1 MKRILSPAILLM
13 NRLSYGK
20 KFTILWLLTFIA
32 VAVVVY
38 SLFVSINRVIHPSQQ
53 QLDGLALIETISRT
67 VQLVQQH
74 RGFSSAL
81 LGGDGAMRDRR
92 ATKETEAVEAFQ
104 VMERKLPAS
113 LGSNEDFRRI
123 KTDWEL
129 LRKEGLH
136 WTTGKNFTAHT
147 GLIRQMRLFHAVA
160 ADEYA
165 LGLDPEIGTFYL
177 IDTIVNK
184 LPDALEH
191 FGQVRGYCTGI
202 LAGKQITEQQRIKL
216 HSTIAELDSALDE
229 LNINLG
235 KAGRHNPAI
244 RDSIS
249 AASRDITDSVQRITG
264 LVESDILTERFA
276 TPPGVFLDMATVA
289 IDKGYTQM
297 YDTLLPTAESL
308 IKARIARAKN
318 TLYLSIGA
326 AFVLFMMVAYFSVGI
341 YYAVISSIQSLAHSA
356 RAFVGGDL
364 NKRVRLNTRDELNRV
379 GEIFNEMADG
389 FSTLLESHRKSE
401 KALSDL
407 SAHLQTVREEE
418 KASLAREIHDDL
430 SGTLAAIK
438 MDIYWLESRLPGGM
452 ETKQMLDRIKSMSQ
466 LLDGAVT
473 ATRNIIANLRPTI
486 LDDLGLLAALEWQA
500 AQFRKRTGIECR
512 VNCVEDKGNM
522 DKQQSIAL
530 FRIFQEA
537 LTNIARHSG
546 ASRVE
551 VEFHHGEEGI
561 TLSIDDNGR
570 GMAQQHGI
578 APGSYGLLGMAERV
592 EQLGGRIKFDTPP
605 GGGFNVTVILPL
617 QAGLQDEGKA

>member
-32 VAVVVY
+32 IVVVVY
-38 SLFVSINRVIHPSQQ
+38 SLFVSLNRIIQPSQR
-53 QLDGLALIETISRT
+53 QLDGLVLIKAISKT

-81 LGGDGAMRDRR
+81 LGGKEAMRDRR
-92 ATKETEAVEAFQ
+92 TTKGIEAAAAFSA
-104 VMERKLPAS
+104 MEGKLPSGLAS
-113 LGSNEDFRRI
+113 GEDFRRI
-123 KTDWEL
+123 KADWEQ

-136 WTTGKNFTAHT
+136 WAMDKNFAAHT

-165 LGLDPEIGTFYL
+165 LSMDMEIATFYL

-191 FGQVRGYCTGI
+191 FGQVRGYGTGI
-202 LAGKQITEQQRIKL
+202 LAGKQITEQQKIRL
-216 HSTIAELDSALDE
+216 HSTITELDSALDE

-235 KAGRHNPAI
+235 KTGRYNPAI
-244 RDSIS
+244 EDSIS
-249 AASRDITDSVQRITG
+249 AASRDITDSAQHAID
-264 LVESDILTERFA
+264 LVTSDILAGRFA
-276 TPPGVFLDMATVA
+276 MSPEVFLEMATVA

-318 TLYLSIGA
+318 TLYMSIGA

-341 YYAVISSIQSLAHSA
+341 YYAVTDSIQALADSA
-356 RAFVGGDL
+356 HAFINGNL
-364 NKRVRLNTRDELNRV
+364 HKRVPINTSDELSRV

-389 FSTLLESHRKSE
+389 FSALLEKHHKAE
-401 KALSDL
+401 KALSEL
-407 SAHLQTVREEE
+407 TAYLQTVREEE
-418 KASLAREIHDDL
+418 KANLAREIHDDL

-438 MDIYWLESRLPGGM
+438 MDIYWLESKLPKGL
-452 ETKQMLDRIKSMSQ
+452 ETNQMFDRIRSMSQ

-473 ATRNIIANLRPTI
+473 ATRNIIADLRPAI

-500 AQFRKRTGIECR
+500 AQFHKRTGIECR
-512 VNCVEDKGNM
+512 VNCIEDIGGM

-530 FRIFQEA
+530 FRIFQES
-537 LTNIARHSG
+537 LSNIARHSG

-551 VEFHHGEEGI
+551 VEFYHSNDEI
-561 TLSIDDNGR
+561 ALFISDNGC
-570 GMAQQHGI
+570 GMTRKGGI
-578 APGSYGLLGMAERV
+578 AANSYGLLGMTERV
-592 EQLGGRIKFDTPP
+592 EQLGGKIKFDSPP

-617 QAGLQDEGKA
+617 QTGLQDGEKA

>member
-20 KFTILWLLTFIA
+20 KFAILWLLTFIA
-32 VAVVVY
+32 IAVVVY
-38 SLFVSINRVIHPSQQ
+38 SLFVSLNRVIHPSQR
-53 QLDGLALIETISRT
+53 QLDGLVLIKAISRT

-81 LGGDGAMRDRR
+81 LGGNEAIRDRHT
-92 ATKETEAVEAFQ
+92 TKGVEAAAAFSA
-104 VMERKLPAS
+104 MEGKLPPGLAS
-113 LGSNEDFRRI
+113 SEDFRHI
-123 KTDWEL
+123 KADWEQ

-136 WTTGKNFTAHT
+136 WTMDKNLAAHT

-165 LGLDPEIGTFYL
+165 LGLDPDIGTFYL

-191 FGQVRGYCTGI
+191 FGQVRGYGTGI
-202 LAGKQITEQQRIKL
+202 LAGKQVTEQQKIKL
-216 HSTIAELDSALDE
+216 HSTITELDSALDE

-235 KAGRHNPAI
+235 KTGRHNPAI

-249 AASRDITDSVQRITG
+249 AASRDITDSARQITS
-264 LVESDILTERFA
+264 LVEFDIFAGRFT
-276 TPPGVFLDMATVA
+276 TPPGVFLDMSTAA

-308 IKARIARAKN
+308 IEMRIAQAEN

-326 AFVLFMMVAYFSVGI
+326 AFVLFMIVAYFSVGI
-341 YYAVISSIQSLAHSA
+341 YYAVTDSIQTLADSA
-356 RAFVGGDL
+356 HAFISGNL
-364 NKRVRLNTRDELNRV
+364 HKRVPINTSDELSRV

-389 FSTLLESHRKSE
+389 FSALLESHRKSE

-418 KASLAREIHDDL
+418 KANLAREIHDDL

-438 MDIYWLESRLPGGM
+438 MDIYWLMSKLPEQV
-452 ETKQMLDRIKSMSQ
+452 ETKQIFDRIKSMSQ

-500 AQFRKRTGIECR
+500 AQFHKRTGIECR
-512 VNCVEDKGNM
+512 VNCVEDKGDM

-551 VEFHHGEEGI
+551 VEFHHGEDEI
-561 TLSIDDNGR
+561 TLSISDNGR
-570 GMAQQHGI
+570 GMTQQ
-578 APGSYGLLGMAERV
+578 PGTVPSSYGLLGMTERV
-592 EQLGGRIKFDTPP
+592 EQLGGKIKFDSPP
-605 GGGFNVTVILPL
+605 GGGFNVTAILPL
-617 QAGLQDEGKA
+617 QTGLQDSEKA